1 MKIESQRI
9 IGILIK
15 AIETYQNR
23 VDDLS
28 KTVESLKS
36 ENAILKSQL
45 ENKNKTHN
53 PRLSKI
59 RIYKTNI

>member
-45 ENKNKTHN
+45 ENKN
-53 PRLSKI
+53 
-59 RIYKTNI
+59 